1 MSPLSCPPTLPL
13 NHEAGLGGVSVEL
26 GRGGEERDG
35 HAVSPPLPVCS
46 GLGENH
52 KGVGA
57 VCRLQYKHNYQHS
70 VITGPELRGSN
81 YEGIF
86 IIIAGTLE

>member
-35 HAVSPPLPVCS
+35 HAVSPPLPVRPC
-46 GLGENH
+46 LGENH
-52 KGVGA
+52 QGAGA
-57 VCRLQYKHNYQHS
+57 VCWLNMECDVRPNI
-70 VITGPELRGSN
+70 ITNTQSLLGQTWDSN

-86 IIIAGTLE
+86 III